1 MKLLF
6 LTLLLAVPALAQL
19 PLELKPGTR
28 IALIGNSLFDRMRD
42 DGQFEALMH
51 QRFAKEKLVFRN
63 LSWSADEVALRP
75 RPDGF
80 GDLNQH
86 LTEHQADVIL
96 AAFGFN
102 ESFKGEKGL
111 AEFET
116 LLKAFLIELKSHR
129 YNGTSEPKIVLVS
142 PTAAEKP
149 HEHLNAQIKL
159 YSAAMKKVAAVENV
173 AFADVFTNQEP
184 AQTTNGVHLNTA
196 GYAAFAER
204 LYNQLTQET
213 PPKLNEAVRAVV
225 VEKEDKFFQH
235 YRPLNYFYIKGG
247 RMEPY
252 GVVNFPGEL
261 KKLLQMVENRDS
273 AIWKVALS
281 LRERSIA
288 QPNEGKSPNADSADK
303 DRLKLISRSEM
314 ATLDAALAPLPIITG
329 DRPINEW
336 VSPADELKAFK
347 IDPRFEVS
355 LFASEEDFPELF
367 VKPIAIRFD
376 AKGRLWV
383 STSTTYPQ
391 ILPGEAPQDKILILE
406 DTNGDHRADKCSVW
420 ADKLAIPLSFEFGN
434 GGVFVSDQPH
444 LTFLKDTDGDGK
456 ADHREKLLT
465 GFGTED
471 SHHAL
476 HDFVWS
482 PEGDLIF
489 RESIFHHSQV
499 ETPYGPV
506 RARESSFFRYTPATG
521 RLLGFGS
528 YMSTNPW
535 GITFDDWGFH
545 VGSHPV
551 FASAVHALNAPY
563 PDIHIPAGNYFPA
576 YSGTCGQEFLT
587 SSHWPKELRDKKH
600 FMRVRY
606 KPTNEVELHEWVEHD
621 THFEEKKVGIVF
633 QSTNLSFIPVDIQQ
647 GPDGAM
653 YIADWYNPVK
663 GHAQYSLRDTRRDK
677 KSGRIWRIT
686 AKDQKLEEAPKIAGA
701 SIPELLDLLKSEN
714 YRTRYRAKVELRERK
729 PEELVSAIKATKLPF
744 PGKNS
749 GESLQKVELDWV
761 LNSIG
766 AWRNASLL
774 RMEDAIGLK
783 FGLVAFAL
791 CDEDPK
797 VRAAAIRHLRWAPQ
811 FQMVKVDSSA
821 RSALQLATNDPSGL
835 VRLEAAIAASYIG
848 TAEALEA
855 ALDLLKHPMDPYLT
869 YALRTSLDSH
879 TLQPLW
885 KGNTAFMQKH
895 PELTKFLKDSE
906 PTKPALMA
914 KKKKPEPP
922 NPFDNQPGLQTITIK
937 TIPERL
943 LYDLREFKVAPG
955 APVKL
960 VFENPDVTPH
970 NLLIVQPG
978 AADEVGL
985 AGNEMA
991 KTPDGFAKGF
1001 IPDSPKILH
1010 KTKMLNQGD
1019 SETLRFTAPTAKGK
1033 YPYICTFPGH
1043 WLVMK
1048 GEMIVE

>member
-1 MKLLF
+1 MLRFLL

-51 QRFAKEKLVFRN
+51 QRFAGEKLVFRN

-86 LTEHQADVIL
+86 LTEHKADVIL

-116 LLKAFLIELKSHR
+116 LLKAFLIELKAHR

-149 HEHLNAQIKL
+149 HEHLNAQIEI
-159 YSAAMKKVAAVENV
+159 YSNAMAKVAKAEGV
-173 AFADVFTNQEP
+173 AFADVRSTGFQPVNERVENSFY
-184 AQTTNGVHLNTA
+184 TTNGVHLNTA

-213 PPKLNEAVRAVV
+213 PPKLNEAVRAAV

-235 YRPLNYFYIKGG
+235 YRPLNYYYIKGG

-252 GVVNFPGEL
+252 GVINFPGEL
-261 KKLLQMVENRDS
+261 KKLLQMTEARDA
-273 AIWKVALS
+273 AIWSSVN
-281 LRERSIA
+281 
-288 QPNEGKSPNADSADK
+288 QVTPVNPVPPDDK
-303 DRLKLISRSEM
+303 TTD
-314 ATLDAALAPLPIITG
+314 PLPIITG

-376 AKGRLWV
+376 GKGRLWV

-391 ILPGEAPQDKILILE
+391 IMPGEAPQDRILILE

-444 LTFLKDTDGDGK
+444 LTFLKDTDSDGK

-521 RLLGFGS
+521 RLLAFGS

-587 SSHWPKELRDKKH
+587 SSHWPKDLRDKKH

-686 AKDQKLEEAPKIAGA
+686 AKDQKLESAPKIAGA
-701 SIPELLDLLKSEN
+701 SIPELLELLKSEN
-714 YRTRYRAKVELRERK
+714 YRTRYRAKVELRERDVNAVTAAINK
-729 PEELVSAIKATKLPF
+729 ASADSRKMDMALVAELEWLTQNFTNLSESQSLLIKSATLGIELTMALFNCHLALTSSTDVHARATAARCFRWSAIH
-744 PGKNS
+744 S
-749 GESLQKVELDWV
+749 SHLD
-761 LNSIG
+761 G
-766 AWRNASLL
+766 AKGAANALS
-774 RMEDAIGLK
+774 K
-783 FGLVAFAL
+783 F
-791 CDEDPK
+791 
-797 VRAAAIRHLRWAPQ
+797 
-811 FQMVKVDSSA
+811 
-821 RSALQLATNDPSGL
+821 TNDPSGL

-879 TLQPLW
+879 RLQPLW
-885 KGNTAFMQKH
+885 KGNTAFMAKH
-895 PELTKFLKDSE
+895 PELEKFLKDSE

-922 NPFDNQPGLQTITIK
+922 NPFDAQPGLQTITIK

-943 LYDLREFKVAPG
+943 LYGLREFKVAPG

-960 VFENPDVTPH
+960 IFENPDVTPH

-1019 SETLRFTAPTAKGK
+1019 REVLRFTAPTAKGK

-1048 GEMIVE
+1048 GEMVVE

>member
-1 MKLLF
+1 MKRLL
-6 LTLLLAVPALAQL
+6 LSLLLAVPALAQL

-86 LTEHQADVIL
+86 LTEHKADVIL

-116 LLKAFLIELKSHR
+116 LLKAFLIELKAHR

-159 YSAAMKKVAAVENV
+159 YTDAMKKVAAAEKV
-173 AFADVFTNQEP
+173 AFADVFTDSTP
-184 AQTTNGVHLNTA
+184 KTTNGVHLNRE
-196 GYAAFAER
+196 GYAAFSER

-213 PPKLNEAVRAVV
+213 PPKLNEAVRAAV

-235 YRPLNYFYIKGG
+235 YRPLNYYYIKGG

-261 KKLLQMVENRDS
+261 KKLLQMTEARDA
-273 AIWKVALS
+273 AIWSSVN
-281 LRERSIA
+281 
-288 QPNEGKSPNADSADK
+288 QVTPVNPVPPDDSRTD
-303 DRLKLISRSEM
+303 
-314 ATLDAALAPLPIITG
+314 PLPVITG

-336 VSPADELKAFK
+336 VSPAEELKAFK

-376 AKGRLWV
+376 GKGRLWV

-391 ILPGEAPQDKILILE
+391 IMPGEAPQDKILILE

-521 RLLGFGS
+521 RLLAFGS

-563 PDIHIPAGNYFPA
+563 PDIHVPAGNYFPA

-587 SSHWPKELRDKKH
+587 SSHWPWELRDEHFDKKH

-653 YIADWYNPVK
+653 YVADWYNPVK

-686 AKDQKLEEAPKIAGA
+686 AKDQKLEAAPKIAGA

-714 YRTRYRAKVELRERK
+714 YRTRYRAKVELR
-729 PEELVSAIKATKLPF
+729 KLDPI
-744 PGKNS
+744 
-749 GESLQKVELDWV
+749 EVMT
-761 LNSIG
+761 
-766 AWRNASLL
+766 AWRNPPQKLKGKSTVQRLEELRVVMSCLYQSGADIEKVFKLGKARDQRQDRIWNMWEHTRAALDAYLTPSSNGDYLPKERAALIRLL
-774 RMEDAIGLK
+774 RVLAPDSNRIFGGRDPMVYQHLK
-783 FGLVAFAL
+783 V
-791 CDEDPK
+791 
-797 VRAAAIRHLRWAPQ
+797 
-811 FQMVKVDSSA
+811 
-821 RSALQLATNDPSGL
+821 ATNDPSGL

-848 TAEALEA
+848 TPEALVA

-885 KGNTAFMQKH
+885 KGNTAFMSKH

-922 NPFDNQPGLQTITIK
+922 NPFDAQPGLQTITIK

-978 AADEVGL
+978 AADEVGI

-1019 SETLRFTAPTAKGK
+1019 SEVLRFTAPTAKGK

>member
-1 MKLLF
+1 MNRLVF
-6 LTLLLAVPALAQL
+6 LLAFITAGASAQL

-51 QRFAKEKLVFRN
+51 QRFAREKLVFRN

-86 LTEHQADVIL
+86 LAEHKADVIL

-116 LLKAFLIELKSHR
+116 LLKAFLIELKAHR

-159 YSAAMKKVAAVENV
+159 YSDAMKKVAAAEKV
-173 AFADVFTNQEP
+173 AFADVFDIPPSEFRTP
-184 AQTTNGVHLNTA
+184 HSTNGVHLNQE
-196 GYAAFAER
+196 GYRVFSER

-213 PPKLNEAVRAVV
+213 PPKLREVVRAAV

-235 YRPLNYFYIKGG
+235 YRPLNYYYIKGG

-261 KKLLQMVENRDS
+261 KKLLQMTEARDQL
-273 AIWKVALS
+273 IWTTAS
-281 LRERSIA
+281 TDFA
-288 QPNEGKSPNADSADK
+288 DGADSK
-303 DRLKLISRSEM
+303 TKIQSEKSVKSVDE
-314 ATLDAALAPLPIITG
+314 TPLPVITG

-336 VSPADELKAFK
+336 LSPADELKAFK

-355 LFASEEDFPELF
+355 LFASEEDFPDLF

-376 AKGRLWV
+376 GKGRLWV

-391 ILPGEAPQDKILILE
+391 IMPGEAPQDRILILE

-521 RLLGFGS
+521 KLLAFGS

-587 SSHWPKELRDKKH
+587 SSHWPKDLRDKKH

-663 GHAQYSLRDTRRDK
+663 GHMQYSLRDTRRDK

-686 AKDQKLEEAPKIAGA
+686 AKDQPLEEAPKIAGA
-701 SIPELLDLLKSEN
+701 SVPELLELLKSEN
-714 YRTRYRAKVELRERK
+714 YRTRYRAKVELRERE
-729 PEELVSAIKATKLPF
+729 PEEITVGIGLSGRFHLNTDQALAEWLWLNDWLVKQNFENGITPEISKAETWDFSNHMLSRIMREHDKFNHLMRAVAARSLRKLP
-744 PGKNS
+744 
-749 GESLQKVELDWV
+749 
-761 LNSIG
+761 
-766 AWRNASLL
+766 L
-774 RMEDAIGLK
+774 REWKEIVGPQPL
-783 FGLVAFAL
+783 
-791 CDEDPK
+791 
-797 VRAAAIRHLRWAPQ
+797 RIAA
-811 FQMVKVDSSA
+811 
-821 RSALQLATNDPSGL
+821 NDPSGL

-848 TAEALEA
+848 TPEALEA

-885 KGNTAFMQKH
+885 KGNTAFMAKH
-895 PELTKFLKDSE
+895 PELVKFLEDSE
-906 PTKPALMA
+906 PKQPARMA
-914 KKKKPEPP
+914 KKKKPEAPH
-922 NPFDNQPGLQTITIK
+922 PFDAQPGLQTVTIK

-943 LYDLREFKVAPG
+943 LYDVRDFKVKAG
-955 APVKL
+955 QPVKL

-978 AADEVGL
+978 AADEVGM

-991 KTPDGFAKGF
+991 KLPDGMAKGF
-1001 IPDSPKILH
+1001 LPDSPKILH
-1010 KTKMLNQGD
+1010 HTRMLMQNE
-1019 SETLRFTAPTAKGK
+1019 SETLRFTAPEMAGA

-1048 GEMIVE
+1048 GEMVVE

>member
-1 MKLLF
+1 VGFAVVRESSRGSDAPREDSLRGAS
-6 LTLLLAVPALAQL
+6 LAR
-19 PLELKPGTR
+19 T
-28 IALIGNSLFDRMRD
+28 
-42 DGQFEALMH
+42 
-51 QRFAKEKLVFRN
+51 
-63 LSWSADEVALRP
+63 
-75 RPDGF
+75 
-80 GDLNQH
+80 
-86 LTEHQADVIL
+86 
-96 AAFGFN
+96 
-102 ESFKGEKGL
+102 
-111 AEFET
+111 
-116 LLKAFLIELKSHR
+116 
-129 YNGTSEPKIVLVS
+129 
-142 PTAAEKP
+142 
-149 HEHLNAQIKL
+149 
-159 YSAAMKKVAAVENV
+159 
-173 AFADVFTNQEP
+173 
-184 AQTTNGVHLNTA
+184 TTNGVHLNTE
-196 GYAAFAER
+196 GYAAFSER

-213 PPKLNEAVRAVV
+213 PPKLNEAVRAAV

-235 YRPLNYFYIKGG
+235 YRPLNYYYIKGG

-261 KKLLQMVENRDS
+261 KKLLQMTEARDQT
-273 AIWKVALS
+273 IWATAVNPVN
-281 LRERSIA
+281 
-288 QPNEGKSPNADSADK
+288 QVNPVPPDDSRTD
-303 DRLKLISRSEM
+303 
-314 ATLDAALAPLPIITG
+314 PLPVITG

-391 ILPGEAPQDKILILE
+391 IMPGEAPQDKILILE

-521 RLLGFGS
+521 RLLAFGS

-563 PDIHIPAGNYFPA
+563 PDIHVPAGNYFPA

-587 SSHWPKELRDKKH
+587 SSHWPKDLRDKKH

-686 AKDQKLEEAPKIAGA
+686 AKAQPLEEAPKIAGA

-714 YRTRYRAKVELRERK
+714 YRTRYRAKVELREK
-729 PEELVSAIKATKLPF
+729 EIKEVFAKLEDSF
-744 PGKNS
+744 
-749 GESLQKVELDWV
+749 L
-761 LNSIG
+761 LNEDVDQRQLEALWLGRSVG
-766 AWRNASLL
+766 GGWNYSMMWL
-774 RMEDAIGLK
+774 RL
-783 FGLVAFAL
+783 FGYK
-791 CDEDPK
+791 DPK
-797 VRAAAIRHLRWAPQ
+797 VRAAAIRNLRWLAD
-811 FQMVKVDSSA
+811 KNDSFASM
-821 RSALQLATNDPSGL
+821 RRFLPNVEALLHQGTNDKSGL

-885 KGNTAFMQKH
+885 KGNAAFMQKH
-895 PELTKFLKDSE
+895 PELVKFLEDSE
-906 PTKPALMA
+906 SKKPAQMA
-914 KKKKPEPP
+914 KKKKAEKPD
-922 NPFDNQPGLQTITIK
+922 PFDAQPGLQTVTIK

-943 LYDLREFKVAPG
+943 LYDLREFKVKPG

-960 VFENPDVTPH
+960 IFENPDVTPH

-978 AADEVGL
+978 AADEVGM

-1019 SETLRFTAPTAKGK
+1019 REVLRFNAPTAKGK